1 MKIYYKDEM
10 KGREDIIKI
19 GQKEEEEANIEN
31 SKEKMKEAKLIKMK
45 ERIIKLS

>member
-1 MKIYYKDEM
+1 MKIYYEDEM
-10 KGREDIIKI
+10 KEREDIIKI

-31 SKEKMKEAKLIKMK
+31 RKEKIKEVKLINMK